1 MAAVAGAPGLSALL
15 AWPTKHLTEA
25 AVHWE
30 TVGERSYGV
39 AHGVWSDAL
48 TVDWRGEA
56 AEALRTDTHADMMT
70 TSAVVDQ
77 LQEAASVARS
87 GASELEA
94 ARSQMRYAVEDAR
107 SAGFEVGEDLS
118 VTDRMSGGS
127 AAQRVARQAAA
138 QAFAGNIGGRAA
150 QLVSVDAQVAGRITA
165 AVVGVGSTF
174 PSTPSANGQVRAVD
188 NRTFKQG
195 PNQPPPPSPK
205 GPSAADMRKV
215 IEKLPKGS
223 DYYIRE
229 VRTPEDLQN
238 LKRWMTEHGVDG
250 YNRYQNPA
258 KGSWTDL
265 PDGSKVGQRN
275 AADSTGKNSLD
286 IDLNGSDGTTQHW
299 KIHINPKTG
308 GVPDISGIEPASVE
322 PAPAEPAPAELAQVE
337 GLEGGGPAGIP
348 VAPHFVHPPGTVDHG
363 IPIIGEDDP
372 GEDPGDFK
380 H

>member
-1 MAAVAGAPGLSALL
+1 MAAVAGAAGLSSLL
-15 AWPTKHLTEA
+15 AWPTDHLTEA
-25 AVHWE
+25 AAHWE
-30 TVGERSYGV
+30 AVGERSYGV

-118 VTDRMSGGS
+118 VTDRMTGGS
-127 AAQRVARQAAA
+127 AAQRAARQAAA
-138 QAFAGNIGGRAA
+138 QTFAGDIGGRAA
-150 QLVSVDAQVAGRITA
+150 QLVSLDAQVAGRITA
-165 AVVGVGSTF
+165 AVAGVGNTF
-174 PSTPSANGQVRAVD
+174 RPNPPTNGQVHAVD
-188 NRTFKQG
+188 SRTFKQA
-195 PNQPPPPSPK
+195 PTPPPPSPK
-205 GPSAADMRKV
+205 GPSADDMRKV

-223 DYYIRE
+223 SDSIRE

-238 LKRWMTEHGVDG
+238 LKRWLTEHGVDG
-250 YNRYQNPA
+250 YNRYRDPG

-265 PDGSKVGQRN
+265 PDGSKVGERN
-275 AADSTGKNSLD
+275 AAGSTGRNALD
-286 IDLNGSDGTTQHW
+286 IDLPGPNGTEYW
-299 KIHINPKTG
+299 KVHINPKTG
-308 GVPDISGIEPASVE
+308 GVPDIPAAE
-322 PAPAEPAPAELAQVE
+322 AIPAEPAPLRPAPAESAPVE
-337 GLEGGGPAGIP
+337 GFEGGGPAGIP
-348 VAPHFVHPPGTVDHG
+348 AGPHFVHPPGSIDHG

-372 GEDPGDFK
+372 GEDMRDFR

>member
-1 MAAVAGAPGLSALL
+1 MAVAGAPGLSALL
-15 AWPTKHLTEA
+15 AWPTDHLTEA
-25 AVHWE
+25 AAHWE

-48 TVDWRGEA
+48 TVDWRGET
-56 AEALRTDTHADMMT
+56 AEALRTNTHADMMT

-77 LQEAASVARS
+77 LQSAAGVARS

-138 QAFAGNIGGRAA
+138 QAFAGNIGERAA

-165 AVVGVGSTF
+165 AVAGVGDTF
-174 PSTPSANGQVRAVD
+174 RPTPPTSGQVHAVD
-188 NRTFKQG
+188 SRTFKQG
-195 PNQPPPPSPK
+195 PDHPPPPSPK

-215 IEKLPKGS
+215 IEKLPEGS
-223 DYYIRE
+223 DDNIRE

-238 LKRWMTEHGVDG
+238 LKQWMTQQGTDMES
-250 YNRYQNPA
+250 RYSEPG
-258 KGSWTDL
+258 KGQWKRL
-265 PDGSKVGQRN
+265 PDGSEVGERYSAKSTGRN
-275 AADSTGKNSLD
+275 ALEV
-286 IDLNGSDGTTQHW
+286 DLKRPDGTTQHW

-308 GVPDISGIEPASVE
+308 GAPEIPAVE
-322 PAPAEPAPAELAQVE
+322 PVPVEQAPAEPAPIESAPVE
-337 GLEGGGPAGIP
+337 GFEGGGPAGIP
-348 VAPHFVHPPGTVDHG
+348 VAPHFVHPPGTIDHG

-372 GEDPGDFK
+372 GEDARDFK